1 MVYAV
6 FYTFLYVNNWYKWQ
20 ESDCITVSRIWHR
33 LYFQLLSS
41 HVRFRRGFLNLE
53 VTPRPARRDTTDRGC
68 FYRNHSQTSLIFH
81 LSLPFFFLLSPGA
94 LSSSPVRHHDTR
106 GGTVMIHLHL
116 CLIINSMVI
125 KYSHTRVASSHQTS
139 SPLQLSRRR
148 WLKMEQTQN
157 VPLKTSIIQFN
168 THLVQHSRQ
177 NNCKSSIFLQN
188 HR

>member
-20 ESDCITVSRIWHR
+20 ESDCITVSRMWHR

-106 GGTVMIHLHL
+106 GGTVMINLHL

-125 KYSHTRVASSHQTS
+125 KYSRTKHQVLCS
-139 SPLQLSRRR
+139 WVDDGGWR
-148 WLKMEQTQN
+148 WNK
-157 VPLKTSIIQFN
+157 LKTSLWKPQ
-168 THLVQHSRQ
+168 
-177 NNCKSSIFLQN
+177 SSNLT
-188 HR
+188 RT